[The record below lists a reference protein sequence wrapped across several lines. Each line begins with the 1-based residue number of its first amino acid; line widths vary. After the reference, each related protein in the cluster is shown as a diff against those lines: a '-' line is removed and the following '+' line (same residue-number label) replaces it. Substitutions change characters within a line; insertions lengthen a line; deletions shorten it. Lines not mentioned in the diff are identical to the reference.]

1 MSVAISVEGL
11 TVRFGDVT
19 ALDNVGF
26 SVEAGEFV
34 AIIGPNGAG
43 KSTLLDVL
51 LGVQKME
58 SGTVKVEGLDK
69 VGYIPQRKDLDKRF
83 PAKAIEL
90 VVCGAMGFWPLV
102 KRKGFEERALRAM
115 KRVGVD
121 HCAEQQISTLSGG
134 ELQRVYLAKSLVRD
148 PSLLILDEPAAG
160 MDLAGEADMYHLL
173 LDYQKDY
180 GATVVMITHDWEGA
194 RVHADKVL
202 LLNKKVIAFG
212 DAKDVMDE
220 ARLLHL
226 FHHRGHVGESHD
238 KEHYHD

>member
-83 PAKAIEL
+83 PATRL
-90 VVCGAMGFWPLV
+90 P
-102 KRKGFEERALRAM
+102 
-115 KRVGVD
+115 RVD
-121 HCAEQQISTLSGG
+121 
-134 ELQRVYLAKSLVRD
+134 
-148 PSLLILDEPAAG
+148 
-160 MDLAGEADMYHLL
+160 
-173 LDYQKDY
+173 
-180 GATVVMITHDWEGA
+180 
-194 RVHADKVL
+194 
-202 LLNKKVIAFG
+202 
-212 DAKDVMDE
+212 
-220 ARLLHL
+220 
-226 FHHRGHVGESHD
+226 
-238 KEHYHD
+238 